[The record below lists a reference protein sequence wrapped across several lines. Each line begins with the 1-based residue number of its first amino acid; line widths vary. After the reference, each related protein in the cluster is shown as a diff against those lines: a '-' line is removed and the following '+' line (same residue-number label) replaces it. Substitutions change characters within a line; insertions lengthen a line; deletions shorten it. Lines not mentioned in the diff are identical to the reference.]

1 VQGISTAP
9 EVFNEIMRLHE
20 QEAAAASAA
29 APAAATGALDVSVDA
44 GAPTTSPT
52 GGSASK
58 KALPGEVPLWK
69 LQCVRAVG
77 VAIVLQGSM
86 HPAMELLLRHAIQ
99 YAVVQIFCRP
109 FSFGPS
115 RFDIQK
121 RVCSP
126 NGATTQSESQRHLH
140 AQYSPEQV
148 LRSEGL

>member
-1 VQGISTAP
+1 
-9 EVFNEIMRLHE
+9 M
-20 QEAAAASAA
+20 
-29 APAAATGALDVSVDA
+29 SVDA

-52 GGSASK
+52 RGSALK

-109 FSFGPS
+109 FSFRPEPFRHS
-115 RFDIQK
+115 K
-121 RVCSP
+121 TRVF
-126 NGATTQSESQRHLH
+126 SERGDH
-140 AQYSPEQV
+140 PV
-148 LRSEGL
+148 